1 MNIIIY
7 LVVTYMV
14 YRLLIVP
21 IRWRLVR
28 VLLYAPIMTGVALA
42 ILYNTALDAEQ
53 SSAARAQVE
62 SRIVDRTLVERG
74 DLVVS
79 VTSSGTVQPLRQV
92 ALRFA
97 LSAPVMNVYA
107 EVGQRVRAG
116 DVIAEL
122 DAVDL
127 SQAIQD
133 ARVAL
138 EAQEIVFKQLSSA
151 PRDVDIAA
159 AQAAL
164 AAARAQYNAATQT
177 GTSPQQVEIARLQTE
192 LARIRNWQTQLQRDQ
207 VQRSIGSPFSFSLSP
222 DQQAQF
228 DSLVQ
233 QASDATGLDLAA
245 AISGA
250 SEIINQ
256 QLNAQQRAAQ
266 MQLDQLNLALVQTE
280 QGIQLSEAQFTATA
294 NRGPDLGA
302 LAGAQ
307 AAIVQAE
314 VALERLLNGADEL
327 QLNRS
332 RIDLDIARLT
342 LAQAEDTLSQSRLIA
357 PFDGLIAQNNLRVG
371 ELPPQQNAAVLLVD
385 NSGYLVDLPIDETD
399 VVRLRVGQLVRFTV
413 DALPDAQV
421 TGVVE
426 RIAYTPLRVGQL
438 VTYTTRVRID
448 PTDAPLRVGM
458 SVTADVIVKE
468 RPNTVLLRNR
478 FIRIDRVTRDAFVTV
493 YTPQGGFEER
503 MILLGERGDVF
514 SEVLSGLQP
523 DEEVVLV
530 RQTQTAGGLFG
541 G

>member
-1 MNIIIY
+1 MNILIY
-7 LVVTYMV
+7 LVVTYVV
-14 YRLLIVP
+14 YRLLIAP
-21 IRWRLVR
+21 IRWRVVR
-28 VLLYAPIMTGVALA
+28 VLFYVPIMVGVALA
-42 ILYNTALDAEQ
+42 VLYNSALDAQQ
-53 SSAARAQVE
+53 SGTARAQVE
-62 SRIVDRTLVERG
+62 ARIADRTLAERG

-79 VTSSGTVQPLRQV
+79 VTSSGAIQALRQV
-92 ALRFA
+92 PLRFA
-97 LSAPVMNVYA
+97 LNAPVVRIYA
-107 EVGQRVRAG
+107 EAGQTVRAG

-138 EAQEIVFKQLSSA
+138 ETQEIVFKQLSSA

-177 GTSPQQVEIARLQTE
+177 GTSAQQAEIARLQTE

-207 VQRSIGSPFSFSLSP
+207 VQRSVGSPFSLSLSP

-233 QASDATGLDLAA
+233 QASSATGLDLAS
-245 AISGA
+245 AIAGVGDML
-250 SEIINQ
+250 NQ
-256 QLNAQQRAAQ
+256 QQRAAQ

-280 QGIQLSEAQFTATA
+280 QSIQLAEAQFVATA

-327 QLNRS
+327 QLSRS
-332 RIDLDIARLT
+332 RIDLEVAKLVV
-342 LAQAEDTLSQSRLIA
+342 AQAEDALLQSKLIA

-399 VVRLRVGQLVRFTV
+399 VVRLRVGQQVRFTV

-426 RIAYTPLRVGQL
+426 RIAYTPLRIGQL
-438 VTYTTRVRID
+438 VTYTTRVRIN

-468 RPNTVLLRNR
+468 RPDTVLLRNR

-493 YTPQGGFEER
+493 YTPQGTLEER

-523 DEEVVLV
+523 GEEVVLV
-530 RQTQTAGGLFG
+530 RQPQTTGGLLG

>member
-1 MNIIIY
+1 MNLLIY
-7 LVVTYMV
+7 LIVTYLV
-14 YRLLIVP
+14 YRLLIAP

-28 VLLYAPIMTGVALA
+28 VLLYVPIMAGVALA
-42 ILYNTALDAEQ
+42 ILYNTALDAQQ
-53 SSAARAQVE
+53 SDVGREQVE
-62 SRIVDRTLVERG
+62 ARIVDRTQAERG

-79 VTSSGTVQPLRQV
+79 VTSSGAIQALRQV
-92 ALRFA
+92 PLRFA
-97 LSAPVMNVYA
+97 LNAPVTTIHA
-107 EVGQRVRAG
+107 EAGQRVRAG
-116 DVIAEL
+116 EVIAEL

-127 SQAIQD
+127 SQAIRD

-138 EAQEIVFKQLSSA
+138 ETQEIVFKQISSA

-177 GTSPQQVEIARLQTE
+177 GTSREQAEIARLQTE

-207 VQRSIGSPFSFSLSP
+207 VQRSLGPSFSLSLPP

-228 DSLVQ
+228 DALVQ
-233 QASDATGLDLAA
+233 QASSATGLD
-245 AISGA
+245 IA
-250 SEIINQ
+250 SAVAGVGDLINQ
-256 QLNAQQRAAQ
+256 QLQAQQRAAQ

-280 QGIQLSEAQFTATA
+280 QGIQLSEAQFVATS

-332 RIDLDIARLT
+332 RIDLDIAKLVV
-342 LAQAEDTLSQSRLIA
+342 AQAEDTLSQSKLVA

-371 ELPPQQNAAVLLVD
+371 ELPPQQNVAVLLVD

-399 VVRLRVGQLVRFTV
+399 VVRLRVGQEVRFTV
-413 DALPDAQV
+413 DALPDARV

-426 RIAYTPLRVGQL
+426 RIAYTPLRIGQL
-438 VTYTTRVRID
+438 VTYTTRIRLN

-493 YTPQGGFEER
+493 YTPQGTLEER
-503 MILLGERGDVF
+503 MILLGERSDVF

-523 DEEVVLV
+523 GEEVVLV
-530 RQTQTAGGLFG
+530 RQTQTAGGLLG